1 MWKANLGFTNENH
14 SQKSYLSIYD
24 FSNVLNETYKH
35 LRWKAN
41 LGFTNE
47 NHSQKSYLFMTFQL
61 SQNETYKHLMWEA
74 NLSLTNKNHSQRS
87 YTNTVKTNRLTPEKT
102 TQN

>member
-1 MWKANLGFTNENH
+1 
-14 SQKSYLSIYD
+14 
-24 FSNVLNETYKH
+24 
-35 LRWKAN
+35 
-41 LGFTNE
+41 
-47 NHSQKSYLFMTFQL
+47 MTFQMF
-61 SQNETYKHLMWEA
+61 QNETYKHLMWEA

>member
-1 MWKANLGFTNENH
+1 M
-14 SQKSYLSIYD
+14 
-24 FSNVLNETYKH
+24 
-35 LRWKAN
+35 WKAN

-47 NHSQKSYLFMTFQL
+47 NHSQKSYLFMTFQM